1 MPKRKAEDKAIDLVK
16 AYKATFATTEGQI
29 VLMDLLKRARFN
41 MPIFNDK
48 ATALQLAFRE
58 GERNL
63 ALYIVGTL
71 ELNIDDIRE
80 RLRQAQAREKLYG
93 SVATQ
98 F

>member
-1 MPKRKAEDKAIDLVK
+1 MPKRQVEEKAIDLVK
-16 AYKATFATTEGQI
+16 AYKATFATTDGQV

-41 MPIFNDK
+41 TPIFNDK
-48 ATALQLAFRE
+48 STSLQLAFRE

-80 RLRQAQAREKLYG
+80 RLRQAHEREKSYG
-93 SVATQ
+93 QLATQ